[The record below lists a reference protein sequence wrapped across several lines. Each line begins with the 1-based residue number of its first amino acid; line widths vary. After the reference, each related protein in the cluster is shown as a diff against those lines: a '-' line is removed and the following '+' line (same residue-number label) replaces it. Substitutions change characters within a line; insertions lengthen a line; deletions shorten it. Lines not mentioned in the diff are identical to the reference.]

1 MNFALLPPR
10 MQLVEVLTRIYNQ
23 GLTTTSGGNLSIRD
37 GNGDLWITPSGVDKG
52 ALVPDDIVCVRADGS
67 IEGRHKPSVEYPF
80 HWMIYRARP
89 DLRALVHAHPPA
101 LVSFSIVRKT
111 PNTCINPQS
120 RDICGFVGY
129 APYAL
134 PGSETLGEQIA
145 DTFEQ
150 GFNSVLLE
158 NHGVV
163 TGGATLLEAFQR
175 FETLE
180 FCAEINLLAAKLG
193 ALQTLSDE
201 QISLFYQDAHHLDE
215 FELERHSSRELELRQ
230 DICRF
235 VHRAYA
241 RRLMISTGGT
251 VSARVGDD
259 EFLITPYG
267 VDRYYLDPEDLVLVR
282 DGRREAGKLPSRA
295 VRLHRQI
302 YQDHPDIHC
311 IMTAQP
317 PNATTYSIVSR
328 KFDTRTIPE
337 SYIVLRDIPIA
348 RYGVPYTNP
357 QAISAMIRPDAPVI
371 LLQNDA
377 MLATGA
383 SLLQTFDRVEVA
395 EFSAQALIS
404 SLHLGELVPINED
417 ELSDLRRKFQLS

>member
-1 MNFALLPPR
+1 MNFDMLPPR
-10 MQLVEVLTRIYNQ
+10 SQLVEVLTRIYNQ
-23 GLTTTSGGNLSIRD
+23 GLTTTSGGNLSILD
-37 GNGDLWITPSGVDKG
+37 DNGDLWITPSGIDKG
-52 ALVPDDIVCVRADGS
+52 ALSPEDIVCVRADGT
-67 IEGRHKPSVEYPF
+67 IVGRHKPSVEYPF

-111 PNTCINPQS
+111 PNTCITPQS
-120 RDICGFVGY
+120 RDICGLVGY

-134 PGSETLGEQIA
+134 PGSEALGEQIA
-145 DTFEQ
+145 ATFSQ

-163 TGGATLLEAFQR
+163 TGGQNLTQAFQR

-180 FCAEINLLAAKLG
+180 FCAQINLLAAKLG
-193 ALQTLSDE
+193 NLQTLTDD
-201 QISLFYQDAHHLDE
+201 QIRLFYHSDHHLPE
-215 FELERHSSRELELRQ
+215 FVPERHSSRELELRH

-235 VHRAYA
+235 VRRAYA

-251 VSARVGDD
+251 VSVRVQDD
-259 EFLITPYG
+259 TFLITPFG
-267 VDRYYLDPEDLVLVR
+267 VDRYYLNPEDIVLVQ
-282 DGRREAGKLPSRA
+282 DGKREAGKLPSRA
-295 VRLHRQI
+295 VKLHQQI
-302 YQDHPDIHC
+302 YRDHRDIDC

-348 RYGVPYTNP
+348 PYGLTYTDP
-357 QAISAMIRPDAPVI
+357 RAISAMIRPDAPVI

-377 MLATGA
+377 VLATGK
-383 SLLQTFDRVEVA
+383 SLLQTFDRLEVA
-395 EFSAQALIS
+395 EFSAQALIN
-404 SLHLGELVPINED
+404 SLHLGELVPIAD
-417 ELSDLRRKFQLS
+417 EELHDLRRQFKLS